1 MIIVEGFVQLE
12 PGEINWFRRA
22 AVEML
27 RETRNEAGCLTYAFA
42 TDLDDPETVRIVER
56 DPFQV
61 VHDMR
66 APRAREHAR
75 LLSVQR

>member
-1 MIIVEGFVQLE
+1 MIIVEGFVQLA
-12 PGEINWFRRA
+12 PGEISRFRRA

-56 DPFQV
+56 DPFEV
-61 VHDMR
+61 VRDMR
-66 APRAREHAR
+66 APRTRERAR